1 MRRAVVSVGTGRYRD
16 GLNRLHKSVEE
27 FDPEASFCGWNEL
40 PANWPTH
47 EEKPYAMKAYA
58 LETAEMGAE
67 LLLWCDAAVIVVKPM
82 DSLWKKIETEGAWIP
97 LNGWTNYSWCAD
109 SAYADLFPGV
119 PIEEAREINKQ
130 FPQVV
135 ATTFGVN
142 VRHPI
147 GYSFLREY
155 IRLAK
160 TNAFCGPWSNT
171 NNPNAPQYHPSMM
184 GPCGPPDVLGHRH
197 DQTAASL
204 IAWRLGMKLE
214 QCPGFFGYFPAAESV
229 VLCAVGA

>member
-1 MRRAVVSVGTGRYRD
+1 MNVGTGRYAD
-16 GLNRLHKSVEE
+16 ASIRLGASVYKH
-27 FDPEASFCGWNEL
+27 DPDALFCTWNEL
-40 PANWPTH
+40 PSNWPTH
-47 EEKPYAMKAYA
+47 EEKQYAFKAYA
-58 LETAEMGAE
+58 LETAAQGSE
-67 LLLWCDAAVIVVKPM
+67 LLLWADSAIVVVRQM
-82 DSLWKKIETEGAWIP
+82 GELWKRIESDGYWMP
-97 LNGWTNYSWCAD
+97 LNGWSNYEWCAD

-119 PIEEAREINKQ
+119 PIEEARAISKA

-135 ATTFGVN
+135 ATAFGVN
-142 VRHPI
+142 TQHPI
-147 GYSFLREY
+147 GKEFLSEY

-214 QCPGFFGYFPAAESV
+214 QCPGFFGYKPPAESV